1 MAYEILRDGSYTKD
15 NSTGKTRGADT
26 LKIIYNWHQLTFY
39 EAEVTFF
46 FLLDLSLTEE
56 ISLAAFQDINCIKPG
71 VQSDDAVRN
80 KMSLRCRKSFIS

>member
-39 EAEVTFF
+39 EAKVTFF
-46 FLLDLSLTEE
+46 FFLLNLSLTEE
-56 ISLAAFQDINCIKPG
+56 ISLATFQDINCIKPG
-71 VQSDDAVRN
+71 VQSEDAVRN
-80 KMSLRCRKSFIS
+80 KMKKYVFKM

>member
-39 EAEVTFF
+39 EVKVTFF
-46 FLLDLSLTEE
+46 FFLLNLSLTEE
-56 ISLAAFQDINCIKPG
+56 ISLATFQDINCIKPG
-71 VQSDDAVRN
+71 VQSEDAVRN
-80 KMSLRCRKSFIS
+80 KMKKYVFKM